1 MEVIWLSKKRE
12 SLLEN
17 AERLFYE
24 NGFHAIGMKRIIS
37 ESDVALMTMYN
48 HFDSKEDLILE
59 VLNRREER
67 YFSFLKTSLKGSK
80 EINKAL
86 SLAEAHMSW
95 ILENGSNGC
104 MLLRAKEEF
113 AFTNKEIC
121 DTVIA
126 HKKNLISFFQD
137 IGFNV
142 TQATRLAMLIEGATA
157 LSEVLEPKD
166 VAKELMDTIQI
177 LYHE

>member
-1 MEVIWLSKKRE
+1 MSKKRE

-59 VLNRREER
+59 VLKRREER
-67 YFSFLKTSLKGSK
+67 YFSFLKTSLKGN
-80 EINKAL
+80 NKAI
-86 SLAEAHMSW
+86 SLADAHMNW

-104 MLLRAKEEF
+104 MMLRAKEEYSS
-113 AFTNKEIC
+113 TNTEIS

-137 IGFNV
+137 NGFSV
-142 TQATRLAMLIEGATA
+142 SQATRLAMLFEGATA
-157 LSEVLEPKD
+157 LSEVLEPNS
-166 VAKELMDTIQI
+166 VSKELMDTIQY
-177 LYHE
+177 LFDE

>member
-1 MEVIWLSKKRE
+1 MLSKKRE

-24 NGFHAIGMKRIIS
+24 NGFHAIGMKRVIS

-59 VLNRREER
+59 VLKRREER
-67 YFSFLKTSLKGSK
+67 YFSFLKTSIS
-80 EINKAL
+80 ENKNIAL
-86 SLAEAHMSW
+86 SLTEAHMNW

-104 MLLRAKEEF
+104 MMLRAKEEYSS
-113 AFTNKEIC
+113 TNKEIS

-126 HKKNLISFFQD
+126 HKKNLISFLQD
-137 IGFNV
+137 NAFNV
-142 TQATRLAMLIEGATA
+142 NQATRLAMLFEGATA
-157 LSEVLEPKD
+157 LSEVLEPEA
-166 VAKELMDTIQI
+166 VSKELLDTIQY
-177 LYHE
+177 LFHE

>member
-1 MEVIWLSKKRE
+1 MLSQKRE

-59 VLNRREER
+59 VLKRREER
-67 YFSFLKTSLKGSK
+67 YFAFLETSLK
-80 EINKAL
+80 EDRHRNKAL
-86 SLAEAHMSW
+86 SLAEAHMNW
-95 ILENGSNGC
+95 ILKDGSNGC
-104 MLLRAKEEF
+104 MMLRAKEEY
-113 AFTNKEIC
+113 ASTNKEIS

-137 IGFNV
+137 SGFNNN
-142 TQATRLAMLIEGATA
+142 QATRLAMLFEGATA
-157 LSEVLEPKD
+157 LSEVLEPKE
-166 VAKELMDTIQI
+166 VSKELIDTIEK
-177 LYHE
+177 LFHE